1 MCWSRGTNGRALVVA
16 LVSLGGGIISSISE
30 LWFSLTD
37 MHRFGELKSS
47 FRHQTMQSWSD
58 NRLTIISKLYS
69 MESCSPKRQ
78 VTNYRR

>member
-1 MCWSRGTNGRALVVA
+1 MCWSRGTNACALIVA

-37 MHRFGELKSS
+37 VRRFAELKSS
-47 FRHQTMQSWSD
+47 FHHQTMQSWSD

-69 MESCSPKRQ
+69 MESCSPQ
-78 VTNYRR
+78 MTSN